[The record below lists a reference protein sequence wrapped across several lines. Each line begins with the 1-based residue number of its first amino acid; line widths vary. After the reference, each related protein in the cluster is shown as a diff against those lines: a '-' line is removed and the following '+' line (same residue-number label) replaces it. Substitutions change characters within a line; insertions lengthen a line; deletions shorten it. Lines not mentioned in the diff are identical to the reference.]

1 MKKFEIPILRL
12 VLTIILTFSGIAR
25 FHAQEMVVPIKLQLA
40 LFFKILP
47 FDRNLK
53 DRVGDEIVIAVFYQN
68 KIGMSYDA
76 KEELLKMV
84 KESSVKKIEGIPL
97 RFVSIDIEETDLK
110 EAITRDNVD
119 ILYITP
125 LRAVEIEKIANLSRA
140 KKITTLTGVPDYVE
154 SGLAVG
160 VGIKGEKPQIIINL
174 KAAKAEGAD
183 FSANLL
189 KLCRVIKEDL
199 KKI

>member
-12 VLTIILTFSGIAR
+12 VLTIILIFLGTAR
-25 FHAQEMVVPIKLQLA
+25 FHAQGMVVPVKLQLA
-40 LFFKILP
+40 LFLKILP

-53 DRVGDEIVIAVFYQN
+53 DRVGDEIVFAVLYQN
-68 KIGMSYDA
+68 NFGISYNA
-76 KEELLKMV
+76 KEGLLKVV
-84 KESSVKKIEGIPL
+84 KESSIKKIEGIPF
-97 RFVSIDIEETDLK
+97 RFVLIDIEETNLA

-125 LRAVEIEKIANLSRA
+125 LRAVEIEKITNLSRA
-140 KKITTLTGVPDYVE
+140 QKIMTLTGVPDYVE

-160 VGIKGEKPQIIINL
+160 VGVKGEKPLIIINL

-183 FSANLL
+183 FSSQLL
-189 KLCRVIKEDL
+189 KLAKVIE
-199 KKI
+199 